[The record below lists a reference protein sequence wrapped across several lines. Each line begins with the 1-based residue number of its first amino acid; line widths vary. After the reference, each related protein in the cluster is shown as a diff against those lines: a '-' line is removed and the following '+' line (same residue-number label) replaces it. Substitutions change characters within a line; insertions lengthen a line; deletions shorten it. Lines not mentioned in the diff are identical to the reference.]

1 VRETLVELF
10 ELMNRTGSFA
20 AIPAA
25 LAVFLLLP
33 LYLSQRRDIARLRT
47 WMEREPAHPAAD
59 LRASEARL
67 DRTEAELE
75 RLGVEDGETAATL
88 VKPPPVA
95 GPSTPR
101 SAAERVTSERPALA
115 RITMERAALEPH
127 SRWRRFAERATQPRI
142 LVVIAA
148 AAVLVGVTAIL
159 GSQQLLRDGGIRDEP
174 GRAFERSAVTVSVLN
189 GTEFGGLAGK
199 VQSDIAANGYQV
211 DTVGGTESG
220 FERTV
225 VMHRPGE
232 RRGARVVARDLGVR
246 PADVQRMDRTTARLG
261 GNAGVVVIVGED
273 RAR

>member
-1 VRETLVELF
+1 MELF
-10 ELMNRTGSFA
+10 ELINRTGSVV

-33 LYLSQRRDIARLRT
+33 LYISQRRDLARLRA

-67 DRTEAELE
+67 DRAEAEVE
-75 RLGVEDGETAATL
+75 RLGVGSGETAAT
-88 VKPPPVA
+88 VVQPAPVA
-95 GPSTPR
+95 MPSASR
-101 SAAERVTSERPALA
+101 SAAARVTSERPALA

-127 SRWRRFAERATQPRI
+127 PRWRRFAERATRPRI
-142 LVVIAA
+142 LAAIAA
-148 AAVLVGVTAIL
+148 VAALVGVAAIV
-159 GSQQLLRDGGIRDEP
+159 GSQQILRDGGAGGER
-174 GRAFERSAVTVSVLN
+174 GQAFDRSAVTVSVLN

-225 VMHRPGE
+225 VMHRPGA

-246 PADVQRMDRTTARLG
+246 RADVQRMDRTTARLG
-261 GNAGVVVIVGED
+261 GNAEVVVIVGED